1 MADGLDAG
9 TCFVNTYN
17 KTDVAAP
24 FGGFKQSGYG
34 KDLGKANSKPFMLQ
48 TKSGLNLREVM
59 SMIIVAISVV
69 QDGHHLTNNIYIF
82 FLMKLTFHQVL
93 LIGLLFFVF
102 ITMTMNSN
110 FFGSKQFFFLGGEG

>member
-1 MADGLDAG
+1 M
-9 TCFVNTYN
+9 NTYN

-59 SMIIVAISVV
+59 SMIIFGISVV
-69 QDGHHLTNNIYIF
+69 QDGHHLTNNNNIYIY
-82 FLMKLTFHQVL
+82 
-93 LIGLLFFVF
+93 
-102 ITMTMNSN
+102 
-110 FFGSKQFFFLGGEG
+110 FFF